1 MNVKKLS
8 LASLFLVLSCSFGFA
23 ETFVKVTKMTQIVP
37 GNRYVM
43 LCQDRYDRYPDKT
56 LGYAAFAQGNYS
68 DKFVKVYKSGQ
79 GSNRMYLIKTD
90 VNTTGSSSN
99 NTPLAMRLAKTQ
111 DGKYT
116 FESTAEADAN
126 APYLTMEDNNGK
138 LSFSTTP
145 TGFTIRESDF
155 TFTNSMDELEGGLFF
170 VGTDAK
176 GINFEGEGNE
186 RSPQFKGVYVGN
198 NPAIALYV
206 ESDGDVNGETPI
218 TFRRATSADATDQ
231 DYYATTYY
239 EKDFKL
245 DDHVTAYGIT
255 QKFTE
260 PIVGEVTL
268 TLTDA
273 LATPTE
279 FVWAKSPVLLVVPN
293 EYVEVDSETGEK
305 PETVTYPIYLVKTNE
320 TAEPFSTNLTGTA
333 EEITTAPEGSYVLGM
348 LEGEIVFGKAP
359 GGIPAHRAYI
369 QLAEGSEVKS
379 FTFNFNKST
388 GIKAVSAPEVNND
401 AIYNLIGQRVSKN
414 YKGVVVKNGK
424 KFLNK

>member
-8 LASLFLVLSCSFGFA
+8 LAGLLLMTCSFGFA
-23 ETFVKVTKMTQIVP
+23 ETFVKVTTMKQIVP

-43 LCQDRYDRYPDKT
+43 LCQDRYDRYPDRT

-68 DKFVKVYKSGQ
+68 DKFVNVYKSGQ
-79 GSNRMYLIKTD
+79 GSNRMYLIKTE
-90 VNTTGSSSN
+90 VNTTGGDGN

-116 FESTAEADAN
+116 FKSTAEADAN
-126 APYLTMEDNNGK
+126 APYLAMDDNGK
-138 LSFSTTP
+138 LHFSTTP
-145 TGFTIRESDF
+145 TELTIRPSDF
-155 TFTNSMDELEGGLFF
+155 TFENSMGELEDGLFF
-170 VGTDAK
+170 VGTDTK
-176 GINFEGEGNE
+176 GIDFEGEGND
-186 RSPQFKGVYVGN
+186 RSPQFKGVYFGN

-218 TFRRATSADATDQ
+218 TFRRATSADANDQ

-255 QKFTE
+255 NTFTE

-305 PETVTYPIYLVKTNE
+305 PETVTYPIYLVETNE

-333 EEITTAPEGSYVLGM
+333 EVEENPDEYSYVLGM
-348 LEGEIVFGKAP
+348 LDGEIVFGKTSGA
-359 GGIPAHRAYI
+359 IPAHRAYI
-369 QLAEGSEVKS
+369 KLAEGSEVKS

-388 GIKAVSAPEVNND
+388 GIKEVSAPEVNND